1 MMWLQLIC
9 FSDVMS
15 ASEWQWVCFVL
26 VLFWFLFCF
35 FFFPLS
41 YVVPAWILC
50 VSLFHLVFCFLDF
63 HRTFVPCLYFFLS
76 GFPCCFLFLQLG
88 FALLFFFISSRD
100 TVSWTCEGSRVSC
113 RVQNVLA
120 PILGASFL
128 PHSENIVICSHIY
141 HHPLPKHPGG
151 LTELVGTMPK
161 RSLPRAK

>member
-35 FFFPLS
+35 FFSPQLHCFSLNFVCLSFPPGLLFPRFSQDFCTLSLFLSLRFPLLFP
-41 YVVPAWILC
+41 VPA
-50 VSLFHLVFCFLDF
+50 VGFCS
-63 HRTFVPCLYFFLS
+63 P
-76 GFPCCFLFLQLG
+76 
-88 FALLFFFISSRD
+88 FFFISSRD